1 MADNKT
7 KTDQRDRSRVAGE
20 QDYEVQYLA
29 EQTGIS
35 AEQAR
40 EIVRAYG
47 NDRETILRA
56 ARAFASAG
64 AKVRSSRL

>member
-20 QDYEVQYLA
+20 QDYEVQYLTD
-29 EQTGIS
+29 QTGIS
-35 AEQAR
+35 ADQAR
-40 EIVRAYG
+40 EIIRAYG

-56 ARAFASAG
+56 AKAFASAG